1 LPWQVIAVIE
11 AHALS
16 ANVNG
21 HAKVVLQ
28 GPVSISTAQTRAA
41 NNTNEPFWNEK
52 FVFGVEE
59 EHVNRTYICT
69 DIVDAQDENNS
80 QRVGAIQ
87 PVPVAALL
95 SGQKMS
101 LPTVNQGQHI
111 YCIDGWFQV
120 FADAAGEQS
129 AAMTPTKSPGMCQ
142 IHLRM
147 TFIPSPGTIS
157 TCMRISCLRP
167 TVYAHV
173 AHLLT
178 SIRST

>member
-59 EHVNRTYICT
+59 EHLNRTYICT

-129 AAMTPTKSPGMCQ
+129 AVMTPTKSPGMCQ

-173 AHLLT
+173 AHWHT